1 MSTKPHVIAE
11 FAKHGIDTSKAEPYH
26 GCAFVFPGG
35 RYVAFFKGHE
45 GFQVG
50 KGKSPEGR
58 IVVPVEA
65 AKAWIN
71 DGVFPTGTPAKQG
84 YAVKD
89 GVEMGRKSE
98 AAETPVVPASSLDQ
112 AQIDKAQ
119 LLLRLVEK
127 GFTRDE
133 IMALIKA

>member
-84 YAVKD
+84 YTVKD
-89 GVEMGRKSE
+89 GVEMGRKVE
-98 AAETPVVPASSLDQ
+98 VAETPVVAASALSQPVPDMKAIIEQ
-112 AQIDKAQ
+112 AIAAALKAH
-119 LLLRLVEK
+119 
-127 GFTRDE
+127 G
-133 IMALIKA
+133 IG